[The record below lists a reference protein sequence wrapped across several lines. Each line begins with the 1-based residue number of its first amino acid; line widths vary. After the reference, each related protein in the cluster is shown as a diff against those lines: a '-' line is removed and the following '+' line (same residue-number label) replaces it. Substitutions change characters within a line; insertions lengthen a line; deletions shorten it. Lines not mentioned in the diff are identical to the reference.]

1 MSQFENKTVSDVANS
16 SPAGASVPNQTS
28 SKTADNIP
36 LTQIGA
42 INPLA
47 SLKASVMRNA
57 SEIKASDEKVD
68 TPPPVVSS
76 AKGAHDISHKETPT
90 QNKPVPAEEK
100 PISTEKKLVSTEEKP
115 VAAPDFTPAPAFETE
130 LPLPK
135 KVKKVRK
142 TSSLLA
148 KCMPYIS
155 DDHGNYVP
163 EKPDYTLESVE
174 DIIESAKKRAD
185 EKIAMMYNLKPSD
198 VERIGNTS
206 PKTEPVPAAPP
217 KKPKLRLEETSIKK
231 ALKIG
236 DATRAVTKYDTVQ
249 IPKITQTL
257 FDDLTG
263 RRTDVFG
270 EENVITTYSTPNVP
284 TEENDGAT
292 RAIPDL
298 SANTKNESIYED
310 IMSSS
315 KKAPPV
321 DIFSSS
327 KKRVK
332 KPLISSFSE
341 EADEVKVDEFRGAG
355 DVKRVGGDLKFSFLA
370 KRLRFF
376 LTLIVAVVMALG
388 YTMFSADGFA
398 ASSTLGIIMC
408 VCFFVATA
416 INLGI
421 FAAFATA
428 FTRRS
433 KIELPLAVTC
443 LIATVYTVLSIFSQT
458 FTAEFTVLPV
468 FSLLVY
474 DYCSYRKSRAI
485 LDNFRIVA
493 SRKPKKAVALVN
505 DHELSAL
512 LSSGNSE
519 GDIIT
524 AVGRST
530 EEIGSFLKNT
540 HKDRP
545 FGGKINVFTAAS
557 LVATAIIASAVGVSY
572 GSVTEGF
579 AAACVMLCLAVTPSL
594 FISDMLPFAGL
605 IEKIHRMGAGVCS
618 KTSAKSVAR
627 TDAVCLSSAELFPK
641 GTIRLH
647 NISAVSSNEL
657 DETVSLAAAVAL
669 EAGSPLYPM
678 LHDLLVDEGERPVAD
693 SVKYEENLGLSGWVG
708 DNHIMIGNRSLLLAH
723 GVRVPELEVD
733 RKILEQGFFPVYI
746 ACDGKACALLTVRY
760 KASLA
765 IETQLVKL
773 INAGVMLYIR
783 NCDSN
788 ITEEMVADYYGLD
801 REFIKILGSRG
812 ENRISALCVPKNRTS
827 AHAFY
832 RGGTAGFLSAITG
845 SMRLGK
851 LSSVLYVLHIIS
863 TVVLWLVFAGF
874 SLAGTFTLMSATSLL
889 LAQLISVVIS
899 LTAYFAGK

>member
-1 MSQFENKTVSDVANS
+1 MSQFENKNTISPNS
-16 SPAGASVPNQTS
+16 SPAQPPFSNGASPRTP
-28 SKTADNIP
+28 DNIP
-36 LTQIGA
+36 LSQIGA
-42 INPLA
+42 VNPLA
-47 SLKASVMRNA
+47 SLKASVMKNA
-57 SEIKASDEKVD
+57 SEIKATDEKVA
-68 TPPPVVSS
+68 TPPPAVSS
-76 AKGAHDISHKETPT
+76 VKGAHEISHKETSAPT
-90 QNKPVPAEEK
+90 ENKPVPAEEK
-100 PISTEKKLVSTEEKP
+100 P
-115 VAAPDFTPAPAFETE
+115 AAVPDSTPANITFETQ

-135 KVKKVRK
+135 KVKKLKK
-142 TSSLLA
+142 TSNLLA
-148 KCMPYIS
+148 RCMPYIS

-185 EKIAMMYNLKPSD
+185 EKIARMYNLKPSD
-198 VERIGNTS
+198 IQHIGETASS
-206 PKTEPVPAAPP
+206 PPPAPAAPV
-217 KKPKLRLEETSIKK
+217 KKPKLRLEESSIKK

-236 DATRAVTKYDTVQ
+236 DTTRAVTKYDTVQ

-270 EENVITTYSTPNVP
+270 EENVITAYSTPNVP

-292 RAIPDL
+292 RAIPDI
-298 SANTKNESIYED
+298 SANIKTESVYED

-327 KKRVK
+327 KKHLK
-332 KPLISSFSE
+332 KPLISSFAE
-341 EADEVKVDEFRGAG
+341 EADEVEVDEFRGAG
-355 DVKRVGGDLKFSFLA
+355 DVKRVGGDLKFSFLLR
-370 KRLRFF
+370 RLRFI
-376 LTLIVAVVMALG
+376 LTLIVTVVMTIG
-388 YTMFSADGFA
+388 YAFLSADGYA
-398 ASSTLGIIMC
+398 ASSPLGIVMC
-408 VCFFVATA
+408 VCFFVAA
-416 INLGI
+416 VINLGV
-421 FAAFATA
+421 FSSFTSA

-433 KIELPLAVTC
+433 KIEFPLAVAC
-443 LIATVYTVLSIFSQT
+443 LVGVVYTVLALSSQT
-458 FTAEFTVLPV
+458 YTAEFTMLPV

-474 DYCSYRKSRAI
+474 DYCSYRQAGAVLS
-485 LDNFRIVA
+485 NFRIVA
-493 SRKPKKAVALVN
+493 SRRPKKALALIN
-505 DHELSAL
+505 DHELSSM
-512 LSSGNSE
+512 LSSSSLE

-524 AVGRST
+524 AVGRT
-530 EEIGSFLKNT
+530 TDEIGSFLKNT

-545 FGGKINVFTAAS
+545 FGGKINVFTAVS
-557 LVATAIIASAVGVSY
+557 FVVTAIIASAVGVSY
-572 GSVTEGF
+572 GSATEGF

-594 FISDMLPFAGL
+594 FISDMLPFAGF

-618 KTSAKSVAR
+618 KTSAKTVAR
-627 TDAVCLSSAELFPK
+627 TDAICLSSAELFPK
-641 GTIRLH
+641 GTIRIH
-647 NISAVSSNEL
+647 NISALSANHL
-657 DETVSLAAAVAL
+657 DETVALAAAVAL
-669 EAGSPLYPM
+669 EANSPLYSTFS
-678 LHDLLVDEGERPVAD
+678 DLLTDESELPVAD

-708 DNHIMIGNRSLLLAH
+708 DNHVMIGNRSLLLAH

-746 ACDGKACALLTVRY
+746 ACDGKALSLLTVRY

-765 IETQLVKL
+765 IETQLL
-773 INAGVMLYIR
+773 RLTNAGVMLYIR

-801 REFIKILGSRG
+801 RDFIKILNSRAD
-812 ENRISALCVPKNRTS
+812 NRISVLTAPKDRTS

-845 SMRLGK
+845 SMRLSK

-863 TVVLWLVFAGF
+863 TVVLWLIFAGF
-874 SLAGTFTLMSATSLL
+874 SLAGTLTLMSATSLL
-889 LAQLISVVIS
+889 LAQLICVVIS

>member
-1 MSQFENKTVSDVANS
+1 MSQFENKNTPLPNS
-16 SPAGASVPNQTS
+16 SPMESASSTP
-28 SKTADNIP
+28 DNIP
-36 LTQIGA
+36 LSQIGA

-57 SEIKASDEKVD
+57 SEIKATEEKAT
-68 TPPPVVSS
+68 TPPPAVS
-76 AKGAHDISHKETPT
+76 AVKGAHDVSHKETPT
-90 QNKPVPAEEK
+90 PTENKPVHIEE
-100 PISTEKKLVSTEEKP
+100 PTSTPTP
-115 VAAPDFTPAPAFETE
+115 TPASILETE
-130 LPLPK
+130 IPLPK

-198 VERIGNTS
+198 VERIGDTA
-206 PKTEPVPAAPP
+206 PKAPPVPVAPV
-217 KKPKLRLEETSIKK
+217 KKPKLRLEESSIKK

-236 DATRAVTKYDTVQ
+236 DTTRAVTKYDTVQ
-249 IPKITQTL
+249 IPKMTQTL

-270 EENVITTYSTPNVP
+270 EENVITTYSSPVAP

-341 EADEVKVDEFRGAG
+341 EADEVEVDEFRGAG

-370 KRLRFF
+370 RRLRFF
-376 LTLIVAVVMALG
+376 LTLIVAAVMALG

-398 ASSTLGIIMC
+398 ASSTLGIMMC
-408 VCFFVATA
+408 VCFFAATA
-416 INLGI
+416 INFTI
-421 FAAFATA
+421 FASFASA

-433 KIELPLAVTC
+433 KIEFPLAVTC
-443 LIATVYTVLSIFSQT
+443 LVGAAYTVLALSSQT
-458 FTAEFTVLPV
+458 YSAEFTLLPV

-474 DYCSYRKSRAI
+474 DYCSYRQAGAVLS
-485 LDNFRIVA
+485 NFRIVA
-493 SRKPKKAVALVN
+493 SRKPKKAVALLN
-505 DHELSAL
+505 DHELSKA
-512 LSSGNSE
+512 LSSSLE

-524 AVGRST
+524 AATRT
-530 EEIGSFLKNT
+530 TDEISSFLKNT

-545 FGGKINVFTAAS
+545 FGGKINIFTAVS
-557 LVATAIIASAVGVSY
+557 LGVTAIIASAVGVSY
-572 GSVTEGF
+572 GSATEGF

-594 FISDMLPFAGL
+594 FISDMLPFAGF

-647 NISAVSSNEL
+647 NISAISANEL

-669 EAGSPLYPM
+669 EAGSPLYHT
-678 LHDLLVDEGERPVAD
+678 LVDLLTDSTDLPIAD

-708 DNHIMIGNRSLLLAH
+708 DNHVMIGNRSHLLAH

-733 RKILEQGFFPVYI
+733 RKILAQGFFPVYI
-746 ACDGKACALLTVRY
+746 ACDGKALSLLTVRY
-760 KASLA
+760 NASSA
-765 IETQLVKL
+765 IENQLL
-773 INAGVMLYIR
+773 RLTNAGIMLYVR

-801 REFIKILGSRG
+801 RDFVKILSSRG
-812 ENRISALCVPKNRTS
+812 ENRLSVLTAPKPRTS

-845 SMRLGK
+845 SMRLHK

-863 TVVLWLVFAGF
+863 TVALWLIFAGF
-874 SLAGTFTLMSATSLL
+874 SLAGTFILMSATSLL
-889 LAQLISVVIS
+889 LAQLICIVVS

>member
-1 MSQFENKTVSDVANS
+1 MSEFKKIVISSVQDASSKNTDSNENISS
-16 SPAGASVPNQTS
+16 SPDSIS
-28 SKTADNIP
+28 FS
-36 LTQIGA
+36 QIGS
-42 INPLA
+42 INPLD

-57 SEIKASDEKVD
+57 SEIKASEEKSTDPTDAETTIKQVYEIFKKEMESPKEKAPVFD
-68 TPPPVVSS
+68 KEIIISVPEGELPEPKLVKTPP
-76 AKGAHDISHKETPT
+76 
-90 QNKPVPAEEK
+90 
-100 PISTEKKLVSTEEKP
+100 
-115 VAAPDFTPAPAFETE
+115 
-130 LPLPK
+130 
-135 KVKKVRK
+135 R

-155 DDHGNYVP
+155 DDHGNYLP

-174 DIIESAKKRAD
+174 NIIESAEKRAD

-198 VERIGNTS
+198 IERIGDTS
-206 PKTEPVPAAPP
+206 PKAPP
-217 KKPKLRLEETSIKK
+217 VADLPAKKPKLRLEETSIKK

-236 DATRAVTKYDTVQ
+236 DTIRAVTKYDTVQ

-270 EENVITTYSTPNVP
+270 EENVITTYSSPVAP
-284 TEENDGAT
+284 AEEIDGAT
-292 RAIPDL
+292 RTIPDI
-298 SANTKNESIYED
+298 STNTKNESIYED

-321 DIFSSS
+321 DVFSSS
-327 KKRVK
+327 KKRIK

-341 EADEVKVDEFRGAG
+341 EADEVKVEEFRGAG
-355 DVKRVGGDLKFSFLA
+355 DIKRVGGELKFSFLA
-370 KRLRFF
+370 RRLRFV
-376 LTLIVAVVMALG
+376 LTLAVAIVMTIG

-398 ASSTLGIIMC
+398 ASSPLGIVMC
-408 VCFFVATA
+408 VCFFVAAAVNFTVFTS
-416 INLGI
+416 
-421 FAAFATA
+421 FASA
-428 FTRRS
+428 FTRRC
-433 KIELPLAVTC
+433 KIEFPLAAAC
-443 LIATVYTVLSIFSQT
+443 LVGFVYTVLALSSQT
-458 FTAEFTVLPV
+458 YTAEFTILPV

-474 DYCSYRKSRAI
+474 DYCSYRQSQAI

-493 SRKPKKAVALVN
+493 SRKPKKAVALLN
-505 DHELSAL
+505 DHELSKV
-512 LSSGNSE
+512 LSSSLE
-519 GDIIT
+519 GDLIT
-524 AVGRST
+524 AAGRT
-530 EEIGSFLKNT
+530 TDEIGSFLKNT

-545 FGGKINVFTAAS
+545 FGGKINAFTAIS
-557 LVATAIIASAVGVSY
+557 LIATAIIASAVGVSY

-594 FISDMLPFAGL
+594 FISDMLPFAGFV
-605 IEKIHRMGAGVCS
+605 EKIHRMGAGVCS
-618 KTSAKSVAR
+618 KTSAKAVAR

-647 NISAVSSNEL
+647 NISAISANEL

-669 EAGSPLYPM
+669 EAGSPLYPVFV
-678 LHDLLVDEGERPVAD
+678 DLLTDSSDLPLAD

-708 DNHIMIGNRSLLLAH
+708 DNHVMIGNRSLLLAH

-746 ACDGKACALLTVRY
+746 ACDGKALSLLTVRY
-760 KASLA
+760 KASSS
-765 IETQLVKL
+765 IENQLLKL
-773 INAGVMLYIR
+773 TNAGIMLYVR

-801 REFIKILGSRG
+801 REFVKILSSRG
-812 ENRISALCVPKNRTS
+812 ENRISVLLSPKPRTS

-845 SMRLGK
+845 SLRLGK

-863 TVVLWLVFAGF
+863 AVALWLVFAGF
-874 SLAGTFTLMSATSLL
+874 SLAGTFTLMGATSLL
-889 LAQLISVVIS
+889 LAQLICVVVS